1 MTSIYNTTNF
11 SSNSYIYYVQ
21 QTCAYMHVYWFTT
34 GGQHQAPSVED
45 PECSCHS
52 PGAGHVPED
61 SDPDRTEKIC
71 KSSLIFIVDVIYI
84 TGTLKKICVKI
95 VDTITLQKEVL
106 AVCMMSC
113 ISINVGSTKYE
124 AYNEKNHHLQ
134 AVCLHGVSRMQSLD
148 LILTS

>member
-84 TGTLKKICVKI
+84 TGTCENCRHDYFTKRGVSCLYGYHVYQLMLGLQSMKHTMKKI
-95 VDTITLQKEVL
+95 TIYRQFVYMEYQECNL
-106 AVCMMSC
+106 
-113 ISINVGSTKYE
+113 
-124 AYNEKNHHLQ
+124 
-134 AVCLHGVSRMQSLD
+134 
-148 LILTS
+148 LI

>member
-95 VDTITLQKEVL
+95 FRHDYF
-106 AVCMMSC
+106 
-113 ISINVGSTKYE
+113 TKR
-124 AYNEKNHHLQ
+124 
-134 AVCLHGVSRMQSLD
+134 GVSCLYGYHVYQLMLGLQSMKHTMKKITIYRQFVYMEYQECNL
-148 LILTS
+148 LI

>member
-1 MTSIYNTTNF
+1 
-11 SSNSYIYYVQ
+11 
-21 QTCAYMHVYWFTT
+21 MHVYWFTT

-71 KSSLIFIVDVIYI
+71 KSSLIFIVDVIYRYI

-106 AVCMMSC
+106 AVCMDIMY
-113 ISINVGSTKYE
+113 IN
-124 AYNEKNHHLQ
+124 
-134 AVCLHGVSRMQSLD
+134 
-148 LILTS
+148 